1 MPRKQTSRTQPQPV
15 RSKREPI
22 DGLTAEVRDRPYTD
36 DPALLALEER
46 FASST
51 PDQLPLFVP
60 GPAGSFSPALGGLP
74 PLTAHSSLELAGP
87 GTGESSSKRDDRRTP
102 SSPIAT
108 TWSCWR
114 N

>member
-1 MPRKQTSRTQPQPV
+1 MPRKQSSHTQSQAV
-15 RSKREPI
+15 SNTREPI

-60 GPAGSFSPALGGLP
+60 GPAGSFSPALGGFP
-74 PLTAHSSLELAGP
+74 PLKP
-87 GTGESSSKRDDRRTP
+87 
-102 SSPIAT
+102 
-108 TWSCWR
+108 